1 MPALQTQHV
10 HLAPPHRPYLTYKRP
25 SAPTLRRNSQSH
37 VCTSVFQDAWSTA
50 NSLDAQTLAQV
61 WAPQLFAVSLFPY
74 LAFLYYL
81 NKGREASGLPKVT
94 FIGFCF
100 LLVFVFATIPAG
112 IVSKVKYG
120 TSLSNVDLLH
130 GTSES
135 LLTVT
140 NLLIVAGL
148 RQGIMQVEQGKKA
161 GDQAADR
168 ATAGAA
174 ADEDVAAGK

>member
-1 MPALQTQHV
+1 M
-10 HLAPPHRPYLTYKRP
+10 
-25 SAPTLRRNSQSH
+25 
-37 VCTSVFQDAWSTA
+37 
-50 NSLDAQTLAQV
+50 QTLAQV

-81 NKGREASGLPKVT
+81 NKGRQASGLPRFT

-112 IVSKVKYG
+112 IYAKVKYG

-130 GTSES
+130 GSSES

-140 NLLIVAGL
+140 NLLIGTIGPQNASRPFKPLVRACFSWTSHGFVHAVAGL
-148 RQGIMQVEQGKKA
+148 RQGIIEAEQEKQA

-168 ATAGAA
+168 PTDSAA
-174 ADEDVAAGK
+174 VDEDVKTTK